1 MARAIIYTLLG
12 KSLFERLIINKS
24 ANREVIYFNKTTT
37 VNGESNNKIFD
48 VDDTIF
54 YKPFE
59 IEINYDITNQTQ
71 SKNTIGFFCCRKENK
86 DGVPTIHVF
95 SVNKKLCIDMCND
108 GSTQRKSDIFSLN
121 DKGKI
126 IIQYNEGIIKLYYNE
141 VFRNTYDLSN
151 YKITGGLPAKCSVG
165 MSYTSANGVM
175 ANGINGT
182 VNVKIKELKE

>member
-24 ANREVIYFNKTTT
+24 ANREVIYFDKTTT
-37 VNGESNNKIFD
+37 KKKKKKNKKKDIKP
-48 VDDTIF
+48 TIF

-71 SKNTIGFFCCRKENK
+71 LKNTFAFFCCRKENK

-126 IIQYNEGIIKLYYNE
+126 NIQYNEGIIKIYYDD
-141 VFRNTYDLSN
+141 VFKINYDLSA
-151 YKITGGLPAKCSVG
+151 YKINEGLSKKCCVWQ
-165 MSYTSANGVM
+165 SYS
-175 ANGINGT
+175 
-182 VNVKIKELKE
+182 

>member
-1 MARAIIYTLLG
+1 MATTINTIFNKTLFQRLLDSR
-12 KSLFERLIINKS
+12 KSN
-24 ANREVIYFNKTTT
+24 NTEVIYFNKTTT

-126 IIQYNEGIIKLYYNE
+126 NIQYNEGIIKIYYDD
-141 VFRNTYDLSN
+141 VFKINYDLSA
-151 YKITGGLPAKCSVG
+151 YKINEGLSKKCSVG
-165 MSYTSANGVM
+165 QSYSELGGLM
-175 ANGINGT
+175 ANGIKGT